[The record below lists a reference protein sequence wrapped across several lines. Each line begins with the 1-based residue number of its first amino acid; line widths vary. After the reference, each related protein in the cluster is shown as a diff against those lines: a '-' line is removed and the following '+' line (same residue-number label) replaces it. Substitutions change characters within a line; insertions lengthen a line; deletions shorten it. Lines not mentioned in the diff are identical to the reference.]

1 MRKGKTIIGKDVL
14 SLADGIRIHSVK
26 DLIIG
31 EENDA
36 VVALLVDEGGL
47 LSGSTVVPIE
57 AVHSFGKDAVVIA
70 DASAVVAA
78 SSYPRVHAIIDRKES
93 LLGKKVFTDEGQQ
106 LGTIGDMY
114 FNETD
119 GQIIG
124 LEVSS
129 GALGDLTK
137 GTSYLPITDVQ
148 RSGPDVVFVD
158 PQVTD
163 DLESQVGGLQGTLQ
177 DVKDKAG
184 QAGADVKDKAGQAGA
199 DLKDKAGQ
207 ATEGAR
213 SGIASK
219 DPEQSLIGR
228 KSGMDVNDENGSVVV
243 ANGQRITA
251 EHVARAKETGNLK
264 VLTQAATMGQAS
276 EVGDQTG
283 AALEQLGDSAGSMW
297 DKFTRKLSEVTDS
310 TGQRMDQQQTKSQL
324 DRIADAIGRP
334 VSKVILDRDD
344 SVILN
349 LGDIITHQSV
359 QRAHDNGMLDSLLSN
374 VYKGEVTFERD
385 EMRAQSQGD
394 STVENATGGAT
405 VVEELEQ
412 KVQIAEAEKKAQEEQ
427 KKQDSDAARQ
437 QREQEREER
446 GKQRDQ
452 VAMEREQEIQASRSE
467 VQGETDPQEVT
478 SEGSTVRTA

>member
-31 EENDA
+31 EGNDA

-78 SSYPRVHAIIDRKES
+78 SSYPQVHAIIDRKES
-93 LLGKKVFTDEGQQ
+93 LLGKKVFTDGGQQ

-129 GALGDLTK
+129 GTLGDLTK

-158 PQVTD
+158 PQVSD
-163 DLESQVGGLQGTLQ
+163 ALESQVGGLQGALS
-177 DVKDKAG
+177 DAKDKAG
-184 QAGADVKDKAGQAGA
+184 QAGS

-207 ATEGAR
+207 ATEGAK
-213 SGIASK
+213 SGVASK

-228 KSGMDVNDENGSVVV
+228 KAGMDVNDENGSVVV

-251 EHVARAKETGNLK
+251 EHVARAKETGNLQ

-283 AALEQLGDSAGSMW
+283 AALAQLGDSAGSMW
-297 DKFTRKLSEVTDS
+297 DRFTAKLSEMTDS

-334 VSKVILDRDD
+334 VSKVILDRED

-374 VYKGEVTFERD
+374 VYKGEITFERH

-394 STVENATGGAT
+394 STVEKATGGAT

-412 KVQIAEAEKKAQEEQ
+412 KVHTAEEEKKAQDEQ
-427 KKQDSDAARQ
+427 KKQETEAARQ

-446 GKQRDQ
+446 AKQRDH
-452 VAMEREQEIQASRSE
+452 VAMEREQEIQAVRAE
-467 VQGETDPQEVT
+467 GQGETPTPEPVKT
-478 SEGSTVRTA
+478 EGSTVKTA

>member
-184 QAGADVKDKAGQAGA
+184 QAGADVKDKAGQA
-199 DLKDKAGQ
+199 
-207 ATEGAR
+207 TEGAR

-283 AALEQLGDSAGSMW
+283 AALEQLGDSAGSIW

>member
-14 SLADGIRIHSVK
+14 SLADGVRIHSVK

-31 EENDA
+31 EENDSI
-36 VVALLVDEGGL
+36 VALLVDEGGL
-47 LSGSTVVPIE
+47 FSGSTVVPIE
-57 AVHSFGKDAVVIA
+57 SVRSFGKDAVVIA

-78 SSYPRVHAIIDRKES
+78 SSLPRVHTIIDRKES

-119 GQIIG
+119 GQIVG
-124 LEVSS
+124 LEVSN
-129 GALGDLTK
+129 GALGNLTK
-137 GTSYLPITDVQ
+137 GTSYLPIGDVQ

-158 PQVTD
+158 PQVSET
-163 DLESQVGGLQGTLQ
+163 LESQVGGIQGSLQG
-177 DVKDKAG
+177 VKDKAG
-184 QAGADVKDKAGQAGA
+184 QAGS

-207 ATEGAR
+207 ATEGAK

-228 KSGMDVNDENGSVVV
+228 RSGMDVNDESGSVVV

-251 EHVARAKETGNLK
+251 DHVAKAKESGNLK

-276 EVGDQTG
+276 EVGEQTG

-297 DKFTRKLSEVTDS
+297 DKFTAKLSEMTDS
-310 TGQRMDQQQTKSQL
+310 TGQKMDERQTKGQL
-324 DRIADAIGRP
+324 DKIADAIGRP
-334 VSKVILDRDD
+334 VSKVILDRED
-344 SVILN
+344 SVVLD

-374 VYKGEVTFERD
+374 VYKGDVTFERD
-385 EMRAQSQGD
+385 EMKAQVEGD
-394 STVENATGGAT
+394 STVEKATGGAAF
-405 VVEELEQ
+405 VEELEQ
-412 KVQIAEAEKKAQEEQ
+412 KVQTAEEEKKAQDEQ
-427 KKQDSDAARQ
+427 KKEESEATRQ
-437 QREQEREER
+437 QREQERDER
-446 GKQRDQ
+446 AKQRDQ
-452 VAMEREQEIQASRSE
+452 AAVERQEEAVAAKADAAKAE
-467 VQGETDPQEVT
+467 GPP
-478 SEGSTVRTA
+478 SEGPEPTGTPATVKTA